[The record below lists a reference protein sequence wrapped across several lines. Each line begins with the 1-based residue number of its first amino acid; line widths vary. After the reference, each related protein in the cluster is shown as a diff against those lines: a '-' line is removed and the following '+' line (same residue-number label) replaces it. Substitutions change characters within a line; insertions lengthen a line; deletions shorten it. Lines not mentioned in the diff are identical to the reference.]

1 MKKIIVVVVGITML
15 FACSSKK
22 EGNMVVKGQIK
33 GLKKGTLYLQ
43 KMQDTVL
50 VSVDSVALLGKDL
63 FTLTDDVDSPEM
75 YYLTFDGNTTD
86 KRILFFGEQGNITIN
101 DDVKKFGIQPQI
113 SGSVNQK
120 LLDDYYKITRRLNEE
135 NLTLI
140 KENFEARKAKDEE
153 KIKAIAQRANHLLK
167 RRYLY
172 TANFAV
178 NNGSFEVAPY
188 LALTQLVNANVKL
201 LDTIQASLTP
211 KVKNSKYGKKLD
223 KFISDIKKSEQK

>member
-1 MKKIIVVVVGITML
+1 MKKIIVVLVGITML

-50 VSVDSVALLGKDL
+50 VSVDSVALLGSDL
-63 FTLTDDVDSPEM
+63 FTLTDNVDSPEM

-113 SGSVNQK
+113 TGSVNQK

-153 KIKAIAQRANHLLK
+153 KIKAITQRANHLLK

-178 NNGSFEVAPY
+178 NNSSFEVAPY

-211 KVKNSKYGKKLD
+211 KVKKSKYGKKLD

>member
-1 MKKIIVVVVGITML
+1 MKKIIVVLVGITML

-50 VSVDSVALLGKDL
+50 VSVDSVGLLGSDI
-63 FTLTDDVDSPEM
+63 FTLTDNIDSPEM

-113 SGSVNQK
+113 TGSVNQK

-178 NNGSFEVAPY
+178 NNSSFEVAPY

-211 KVKNSKYGKKLD
+211 KVKKSKYGKKLD